1 MKKKK
6 TARNY
11 SRVQK
16 HKDVTINL
24 PINYRQLF
32 KFTYRTNLT
41 LIFKISIMLAIFA
54 IPLFTA
60 LYFRGVITTGIVKES
75 APEALTK
82 NLMSFQGWYGFVI
95 LGAFLILSIGI
106 CGVTYVM
113 KRQLRNEGVMFL
125 RDFKA
130 GIRKNGVSFLVISF
144 FYLGFLSALN
154 YILNLFWFKS
164 DIPYYAILL
173 VVFIIISIL
182 VFMMWTLAVMTN
194 MIYTCG
200 VWMLIKSSFL
210 LTFARFP
217 HLLLS
222 LILSISPLIVVIVIG
237 YVPVLFAFMLIYIVI
252 GFGHSIL
259 MITLMNL
266 YIFDELINKRQFPE
280 AYRKGLFSGE
290 QVQPI
295 DEGFHV

>member
-11 SRVQK
+11 ARVQK

-24 PINYRQLF
+24 PINYWQLF

-41 LIFKISIMLAIFA
+41 LIFKVSIMLAIFA

-60 LYFRGVITTGIVKES
+60 LYFRGVIVTGITKQS
-75 APEALTK
+75 APADLVK
-82 NLMSFQGWYGFVI
+82 NVMSFQGWYGFVV
-95 LGAFLILSIGI
+95 LASFLILSIGI
-106 CGVTYVM
+106 CGVAYAM

-125 RDFKA
+125 RDFRT
-130 GIRKNGVSFLVISF
+130 GIKKHCLSFLGITLL
-144 FYLGFLSALN
+144 YLGFLSVLN

-164 DIPYYAILL
+164 EVPYYSIFL
-173 VVFIIISIL
+173 VIFIIISVL
-182 VFMMWTLAVMTN
+182 VFMMWTLAVMIN
-194 MIYTCG
+194 MNYTCG
-200 VWMLIKSSFL
+200 FFMLIKSSFL

-222 LILSISPLIVVIVIG
+222 LVCTISPLIVTVTIG
-237 YVPVLFAFMLIYIVI
+237 YVPVLFAAMLLYVMI
-252 GFGHSIL
+252 GFGHS
-259 MITLMNL
+259 TLLISLINF

-280 AYRKGLFSGE
+280 AYRKGLFAGE